1 MRFSFLETGNTM
13 IHIAN
18 GFLTQEELAFLR
30 GLFDQSEMLDGKESA
45 SGYLGSAKQNYE
57 LDLGETGDKVRQTV
71 RDAGN
76 RYAGLEYALLPKT
89 VSVPILSLYH
99 TGMSY
104 GKHVDAAF
112 WHDGKRVCR
121 SDIST
126 TIFLDDPDS
135 YDGGELIIDTD
146 YGSSSSKL
154 PAGDAVFYPT
164 WFAHRVS
171 EITRGSRRACV
182 FWIESLVR
190 DPAKRSILHDL
201 GQVTSW
207 VGKRASIES
216 EPHQALNKVRENLFR
231 MWIEN

>member
-1 MRFSFLETGNTM
+1 M

-18 GFLTQEELAFLR
+18 GFLNQEELVYLR
-30 GLFDQSEMLDGKESA
+30 GLFDQCEMLEGKDSA
-45 SGYLGSAKQNYE
+45 SGYLGSAKRNCE
-57 LDLGETGDKVRQTV
+57 LNLGERGERVRQTV

-76 RYAGLEYALLPKT
+76 RQTGLEYALLPRT
-89 VSVPILSLYH
+89 VSVPILNVYH
-99 TGMSY
+99 TGMFY
-104 GKHVDAAF
+104 GNHVDAAF
-112 WHDGKRVCR
+112 WHDGERVCR

-146 YGSSSSKL
+146 YGSSSLKL

-164 WFAHRVS
+164 WFTHRVS
-171 EITRGSRRACV
+171 QVTRGSRRACV

-190 DPAKRSILHDL
+190 DPAKRSILDEL
-201 GQVTSW
+201 GRVTSW
-207 VGKRASIES
+207 IGKRESIES